1 MAADRLFLSDG
12 AVCSLNGPDGW
23 VAMRGVVQ
31 QSLSIL
37 GLAAHLGRGVGRV
50 TTDAV
55 VGGRWGLPRRAQ
67 DIDAAVLSRVM
78 GRTVRSVRVLGSDA
92 GTSSRARLV
101 LTGKD
106 VPDSV
111 FVKLTAKT
119 AATRLMGELGR
130 LGQTEVRFYTQLA
143 PQVIGTPQAY
153 GAAFDG
159 WTGRYL
165 LVLEDLPAHSCEFP
179 DTLHPLSLDQASLI
193 VELLADLHATFWG
206 RLPRDGRGPLGWLYT
221 PSGDVTSLLTGSLMS
236 ASIKRLA
243 ERADI
248 PVENG
253 RFIADN
259 YRAVAALIDA
269 PPHTVMH
276 GDAHPGNMYFHGG
289 KAGLLDWQA
298 VRRGHPARELA
309 YTLITSLTPEDRR
322 ASQRELLDDY
332 RRALA
337 AAGGPELHRDEFWL
351 RYRQGAL
358 YAYVAPL
365 ITAGMGGMQVEDI
378 ATEGLRRGVA
388 ALDDLE
394 TIAALQSSL

>member
-1 MAADRLFLSDG
+1 MTNPVGHAF
-12 AVCSLNGPDGW
+12 C
-23 VAMRGVVQ
+23 
-31 QSLSIL
+31 II

-50 TTDAV
+50 TADAV
-55 VGGRWGLPRRAQ
+55 IGGRLGLPRTVE
-67 DIDAAVLSRVM
+67 DIDAAVLSKIM
-78 GRTVRSVRVLGSDA
+78 GTTVRSVRVLGSDA

-106 VPDSV
+106 VPESV
-111 FVKLTAKT
+111 FVKIAAKT

-130 LGQTEVRFYTQLA
+130 LGHTEVRFYSQLA
-143 PQVIGTPQAY
+143 PQLTGVPNAY
-153 GAAFDG
+153 GAAFDP

-165 LVLEDLPAHSCEFP
+165 LVLEDLPAESCEFP
-179 DTLHPLSLDQASLI
+179 DTLHPLSPDQAGLV
-193 VELLADLHATFWG
+193 VELLAELHATFWD

-221 PSGDVTSLLTGSLMS
+221 PSGDVTSLLTGSLMKT
-236 ASIKRLA
+236 SIKRVV
-243 ERADI
+243 ERTTI
-248 PVENG
+248 PVDNG

-259 YRAVAALIDA
+259 YRAVAALIDT

-298 VRRGHPARELA
+298 VRRGHPSRELA
-309 YTLITSLTPEDRR
+309 YTLITSLTPEARR
-322 ASQRELLDDY
+322 ATQRDLLDDY

-337 AAGGPELHRDEFWL
+337 AAGGPDLDRDDLWL
-351 RYRQGAL
+351 LYRQGSL
-358 YAYVAPL
+358 YGYVAPL

-378 ATEGLRRGVA
+378 AMEGLRRGVA

-394 TIAALQSSL
+394 TIAALKSSL

>member
-1 MAADRLFLSDG
+1 MTNPVGQAFT
-12 AVCSLNGPDGW
+12 V
-23 VAMRGVVQ
+23 
-31 QSLSIL
+31 I
-37 GLAAHLGRGVGRV
+37 GLAAHLGRGFGRV
-50 TTDAV
+50 AADAV
-55 VGGRWGLPRRAQ
+55 VGGRLGLPRTVE
-67 DIDAAVLSRVM
+67 DIDAAVLSNIM
-78 GRTVRSVRVLGSDA
+78 GTTVRSVRVLGSDA
-92 GTSSRARLV
+92 GTLSRARLV

-111 FVKLTAKT
+111 FVKITAKT

-130 LGQTEVRFYTQLA
+130 LGHTEVRFYSQLA
-143 PQVIGTPQAY
+143 PQLTGVPNAY
-153 GAAFDG
+153 GTAFDP

-165 LVLEDLPAHSCEFP
+165 LVLEDLPAESCQFP
-179 DTLHPLSLDQASLI
+179 DTLHPLSSDLAGLV
-193 VELLADLHATFWG
+193 VELLAALHGTFWD

-221 PSGDVTSLLTGSLMS
+221 PSGDVTSLLTGSLMRT
-236 ASIKRLA
+236 SIKRLA
-243 ERADI
+243 ERTTI
-248 PVENG
+248 PVDNG

-259 YRAVAALIDA
+259 YRAVAALIDT

-298 VRRGHPARELA
+298 VRRGHPSRELA

-322 ASQRELLDDY
+322 ATQRDLLDDY

-337 AAGGPELHRDEFWL
+337 AAGGPDLDRDDLWL
-351 RYRQGAL
+351 RYRQGSL
-358 YAYVAPL
+358 YGYVAPL

-378 ATEGLRRGVA
+378 AMEGLRRGVA

-394 TIAALQSSL
+394 TIAALKSSL

>member
-1 MAADRLFLSDG
+1 MKNPVGHASS
-12 AVCSLNGPDGW
+12 V
-23 VAMRGVVQ
+23 
-31 QSLSIL
+31 I
-37 GLAAHLGRGVGRV
+37 GLAAHLGRGVSRV
-50 TTDAV
+50 ATDAV
-55 VGGRWGLPRRAQ
+55 VGGRAGLPRTVE
-67 DIDAAVLSRVM
+67 DIDRAVLSDVM
-78 GRTVRSVRVLGSDA
+78 GTTVRSVRVLGSDA

-111 FVKLTAKT
+111 FVKIAAQT

-130 LGQTEVRFYTQLA
+130 LGHTEVRFYSQLA
-143 PQVIGTPQAY
+143 PQLDGVPQCY
-153 GAAFDG
+153 GAAFDA

-165 LVLEDLPAHSCEFP
+165 LVLEDLPAESYEFP
-179 DTLHPLSLDQASLI
+179 DTLHPLSTDQAGLI
-193 VELLADLHATFWG
+193 IELLADLHATFWDG
-206 RLPRDGRGPLGWLYT
+206 LPRDGRGPLGWLYT
-221 PSGDVTSLLTGSLMS
+221 PSGDVTSLLTGSLMNT
-236 ASIKRLA
+236 SIKRLTQ
-243 ERADI
+243 RTNSPVDI
-248 PVENG
+248 PVEKG

-259 YRAVAALIDA
+259 YRAVAALIDT

-309 YTLITSLTPEDRR
+309 YTLITGLTPEDRR
-322 ASQRELLDDY
+322 EAQRDLLDAY

-337 AAGGPELHRDEFWL
+337 AAGGPELDRDDLWL

-365 ITAGMGGMQVEDI
+365 ITAGMGGMQVEEI
-378 ATEGLRRGVA
+378 AIEGLRRGVA

-394 TIAALQSSL
+394 TVAALQSAL